1 MTIIFSIYFVPLLLI
16 SSILYWTI
24 AEKFRSVF
32 LLAVSAAVLY
42 LIQPAFTLF
51 LFALVLMVHL
61 CATAIEHKRRAT
73 LAVSA
78 MAALAAA
85 LVAFRYLP
93 EFLLALHLNESTL
106 AKTYLVPLGISYLT
120 FKLIA
125 FILDVYR
132 GEIRNATLLDL
143 MVFVFFVPIFPAGPI
158 QRFQEFVAKRTRSIS
173 STDVVAGLARMTVG
187 YFKKIVLVGLLLQPI
202 AYGPILNEITS
213 GEGLAGM
220 DATVLLGF
228 LVAALIYA
236 YLDLS
241 AYADIAIGA
250 SRLFGYRIMEN
261 MNYPLLRP
269 NLAEYW
275 RCWHISL
282 SSWCRNNVYMPVLG
296 TTRNP
301 TLALFSSFIVMGM
314 WHHIS
319 LTWMFWGMWH
329 ASGIWV
335 YGKWRRTSVA
345 SRLKQKLSQPLAYTL
360 GTVITVIYSALGFSF
375 IMMPNARQSLQLL
388 WEIFI

>member
-1 MTIIFSIYFVPLLLI
+1 MKILFSVYFIPLLLI
-16 SSILYWTI
+16 SAWVYWHI
-24 AEKFRSVF
+24 PVRYRSVF
-32 LLAVSAAVLY
+32 VFTVSAVVLY
-42 LIQPAFTLF
+42 LIQPMFTIF
-51 LFALVLMVHL
+51 LFVLVVMLYM
-61 CATAIEHKRRAT
+61 CARAIEQKHRAI
-73 LAVSA
+73 LVASAV
-78 MAALAAA
+78 AALAAA

-93 EFLLALHLNESTL
+93 GFLHTIHLDESVLAT
-106 AKTYLVPLGISYLT
+106 KYLVPLGISYLT

-132 GEIRNATLLDL
+132 GEIKKPRLVDL

-158 QRFQEFVAKRTRSIS
+158 QRFQEFVAKHSSSIS

-202 AYGPILNEITS
+202 AYGTLFNEIAF
-213 GEGLAGM
+213 GNGLATM
-220 DATVLLGF
+220 DTTVLLAF
-228 LVAALIYA
+228 LIAALCYA

-296 TTRNP
+296 TSRNP

-319 LTWMFWGMWH
+319 LAWLCWGMWH
-329 ASGIWV
+329 ASGIWL
-335 YGKWRRTSVA
+335 YGKWRRTTFA
-345 SRLKQKLSQPLAYTL
+345 TQLKQSLSQPLAYVI
-360 GTVITVIYSALGFSF
+360 GTALTVLYSALGFSF
-375 IMMPNARQSLQLL
+375 IMMSDARQSFRLL
-388 WEIFI
+388 WTLIT

>member
-1 MTIIFSIYFVPLLLI
+1 MKIIFSIYFIPLLLI
-16 SSILYWTI
+16 CSFLYWTI
-24 AEKFRSVF
+24 PNRFRSVF
-32 LLAVSAAVLY
+32 LLAASAAVLY

-61 CATAIEHKRRAT
+61 CAMAIEHKRHAT

-78 MAALAAA
+78 IAA
-85 LVAFRYLP
+85 LVAALVTFRYLP
-93 EFLLALHLNESTL
+93 EFLLALHLEESSL
-106 AKTYLVPLGISYLT
+106 AKTYLVPLGISYLI

-158 QRFQEFVAKRTRSIS
+158 QRFQEFVAKRTDSIS

-202 AYGPILNEITS
+202 AYGSIFSEIAS
-213 GEGLAGM
+213 GQGVAGM
-220 DATVLLGF
+220 DGSVLFGF

-301 TLALFSSFIVMGM
+301 TLALFSSFLVMGM

-329 ASGIWV
+329 ASGIWL
-335 YGKWRRTSVA
+335 YGKWRRARSV
-345 SRLKQKLSQPLAYTL
+345 SRLKQTIPGPIAYFI
-360 GTVITVIYSALGFSF
+360 GTVLTVSYSALGFSF
-375 IMMPNARQSLQLL
+375 IMLADVKQSFQLL
-388 WEIFI
+388 WAILN